1 MFFETGGNSEPPK
14 RNASK
19 MDFETYARSKRLDY
33 AALADTV
40 ASILVAAI
48 GAYPETFR
56 LQQVQRRAKDPESL
70 RKKLEDRGI
79 LATTSLEDEV
89 KDLGGCRLIF
99 YTNSDVARFLQSG
112 IIQDNFE
119 VDWDRTKIHHPV
131 PGQTEPDNLFISNN
145 YVLKL
150 KADRTALPEYARFSG
165 LLCEVQVQTTLNHA
179 WAEMEHDIIYK
190 KPVLKGIGGKLFEA
204 IEQRLQKIMKA
215 HLLPAGYEF
224 QKALD
229 DYERL
234 LSGKELFDRGA
245 LKAVAECGDNNA
257 RHELLERFRD
267 YVLPNYDDPQNVYPE
282 IKEQLVAAVKAAR
295 LTKPRPFETPFGSYP
310 GITVDRIV
318 DVAGDILT
326 HLRYVDIGV
335 TFDAICE
342 LFPDAQTDEERKHL
356 LGVTQR
362 LAQHNLDVWKQAGP
376 YVQTVLVQKIG
387 KIDKTKV
394 DPLRAVLLEVL
405 GEALKAEVQG
415 ISSTYKNV
423 MLSRGSAVP
432 SDALARMR
440 AEAIELLMDL
450 YRTASSEAEKRRTE
464 AALFEATRT
473 PSSSAYSN
481 ELLVCILDNS
491 AAIVDFLA
499 ALAPTESYEILQG
512 VEHKLLWLYRRNQG
526 IVGAL
531 AADAAVATARDAVNA
546 SVVKFRNAVDTN
558 RGFTTYKT
566 LVGFESVFPPAWDDP
581 NFNYQEEAAYRE
593 QRVGAFVAEVNDA
606 SAEEWFAIIQR
617 CAQTE
622 SNDLAT
628 FPVFGQF
635 LQKLG
640 QTKPQIVLGFIHRLD
655 ERLRGFL
662 GVMLSGLAQSDRRT
676 DLDAKIAEWLAQEG
690 HLVEMAHY
698 VQLAPEFD
706 PALLRKILVLGIKR
720 KEDPVLVQVMSALG
734 RRYADAPNGLIET
747 IFLPAIEYFTE
758 RRDTRWINLVWF
770 LPQERS
776 PLCALT
782 PEQTDIVL
790 RSLVHL
796 RRIESHAERVLGLIA
811 KSQPEKV
818 FDFFGE
824 RLAYAASRADDDSY
838 EEIPFQFHG
847 LQKSFANIADHAAP
861 KVRGLFVS
869 GDPMFPFRGGRL
881 LASSFPNFP
890 EAFSRKLQS
899 YVETGNRD
907 DIEFVIRVMSSY
919 HGETFLNETC
929 KAVVRALPAADPLL
943 PDVNIILQSTGIV
956 AGEFGFVETF
966 TKKKQEM
973 AGWLTDNDAH
983 VREFSESYVRFLD
996 RRIAA
1001 EQQRSEQSIEMR
1013 KRMYDDPGET

>member
-1 MFFETGGNSEPPK
+1 
-14 RNASK
+14 
-19 MDFETYARSKRLDY
+19 MDFETYARSKFADY
-33 AALADTV
+33 TALAETV
-40 ASILVAAI
+40 ATILRAAI

-56 LQQVQRRAKDPESL
+56 LQQVQQRPKNPEPL

-79 LATTSLEDEV
+79 LATASLEDDI
-89 KDLGGCRLIF
+89 KDLAGCRLIF

-112 IIQDNFE
+112 IIQDNFD

-150 KADRTALPEYARFSG
+150 KADRTALPEYARFAG
-165 LLCEVQVQTTLNHA
+165 LWCEVQVQTTLNHA
-179 WAEMEHDIIYK
+179 WSEMEHDIIYK
-190 KPVLKGIGGKLFEA
+190 KPVLKGFGGKMFEA

-245 LKAVAECGDNNA
+245 LKALAECSDNNA
-257 RHELLERFRD
+257 RHEFLERFRD
-267 YVLPNYDDPQNVYPE
+267 YVLPNYDEPQSVYPE
-282 IKEQLVAAVKAAR
+282 IKEQLAAAVKAAR

-318 DVAGDILT
+318 DVVGDILT
-326 HLRYVDIGV
+326 YLRYVDIEV

-342 LFPDAQTDEERKHL
+342 LFPDAQTEEERKHL
-356 LGVTQR
+356 LGVAER
-362 LAQHNLDVWKQAGP
+362 LARHDLDVWKQAGP
-376 YVQTVLVQKIG
+376 YVQTVLVLKVR
-387 KIDKTKV
+387 KIDKAKV
-394 DPLRAVLLEVL
+394 DPLRLVLLEVL
-405 GEALKAEVQG
+405 DEVLKAEVHG
-415 ISSTYKNV
+415 VSSTYKGV
-423 MLSRGSAVP
+423 TLRQGSAAP

-440 AEAIELLMDL
+440 AEAIDLLMEL
-450 YRTASSEAEKRRTE
+450 YRTAPSEAEKRRTE

-473 PSSSAYSN
+473 PNGSAYSN

-491 AAIVDFLA
+491 TAIVDFFT
-499 ALAPTESYEILQG
+499 ALAPAESYEILQA
-512 VEHKLLWLYRRNQG
+512 VEHKLLLLYKRNQG
-526 IVGAL
+526 IAG
-531 AADAAVATARDAVNA
+531 ADAAVAKARDALNA
-546 SVVKFRNAVDTN
+546 SILKFRNGVDAN
-558 RGFTTYKT
+558 KGFTIYKT

-581 NFNYQEEAAYRE
+581 NFNYEEEAAYRE
-593 QRVGAFVAEVNDA
+593 QRIGEFVAEVNEQNA
-606 SAEEWFAIIQR
+606 KEWFAIIQR

-622 SNDLAT
+622 SDDLAT

-635 LQKLG
+635 LQKLS
-640 QTKPQIVLGFIHRLD
+640 QAKPQVVMRFIDRLD

-662 GVMLSGLAQSDRRT
+662 GVMLSGLAQSDRRA
-676 DLDAKIAEWLAQEG
+676 DLDAKIAAWLAQEK

-706 PALLRKILVLGIKR
+706 PALLRKILALGIKR
-720 KEDPVLVQVMSALG
+720 REDPVLVQVMSAFG
-734 RRYADAPNGLIET
+734 RRYADAPDALIET
-747 IFLPAIEYFTE
+747 ILLPAIDYFTE
-758 RRDTRWINLVWF
+758 RRDARWINLVWF

-776 PLCALT
+776 PLSALT
-782 PEQTDIVL
+782 AEQTDILL
-790 RSLVHL
+790 RSLVQL
-796 RRIESHAERVLGLIA
+796 RRIESHAERVLGLMA
-811 KSQPEKV
+811 KSHPEKV

-824 RLAYAASRADDDSY
+824 RLAYAASREDDNSY

-847 LQKSFANIADHAAP
+847 LEKSFASIADHAVG
-861 KVRGLFVS
+861 KVREWFVS
-869 GDPMFPFRGGRL
+869 GDPVFQFRGGRL
-881 LASSFPNFP
+881 LASSFPNFT
-890 EAFSRKLQS
+890 EAFGRKLQS
-899 YVETGNRD
+899 YVQTGNRD

-919 HGETFLNETC
+919 HGEAFLNETC

-943 PDVNIILQSTGIV
+943 PDVDIILQSTGVV
-956 AGEFGFVETF
+956 AGEFGFVETY

-973 AGWLTDNDAH
+973 AAWLEDNDAH
-983 VREFSESYVRFLD
+983 VRAFAESYVRLLD

-1001 EQQRSEQSIEMR
+1001 EQRRSEENIEMR
-1013 KRMYDDPGET
+1013 KRMYDDPGSTGET